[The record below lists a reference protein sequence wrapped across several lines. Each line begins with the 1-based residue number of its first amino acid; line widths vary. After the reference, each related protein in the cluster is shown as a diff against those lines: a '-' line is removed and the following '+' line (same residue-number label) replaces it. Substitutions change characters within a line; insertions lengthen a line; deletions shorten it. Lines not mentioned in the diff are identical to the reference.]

1 MPRKTNPTTKF
12 KVDISELKSGITEA
26 NRHIKLANAEFKEA
40 SAGMDDWSK
49 SSEGLEAKL
58 KQLNKVYDA
67 QKSKLQSYEK
77 QKEKLNEAYEEN
89 EKRAEQLRKALQDLA
104 DKGVSETSEEYKKL
118 KKTLGE
124 VVSEQAAN
132 KKAAEN
138 MEVTILNQR
147 AAVKKTEKDINNYKS
162 SLESLSKETNQAE
175 GESKELSE
183 QLKNA
188 GKSANKVKDET
199 DDLSKSLDDK
209 LGSGLKVAVA
219 GATALVAAFV
229 GCAEV
234 SEEYRREMGK
244 LDTAFTTANHNSEA
258 AKTTYKELQSVLGET
273 DQAVEAAN
281 HLAVLVDNEEDL
293 SKMTNALI
301 GVYGTFGASLPL
313 EALTE
318 AANETAKVGQVTGN
332 FADAIN
338 WVKTESDDWRVAL
351 NGNKKALNA
360 FEKAVKNGESAE
372 DAYNA
377 ALATCNDEQE
387 RQKLIVQTLTQLYG
401 KAAKQYKKTNAE
413 VIRSNKANEEWNETI
428 AEIGES
434 VAPVITDLKELGNAL
449 VKEAA
454 EPIED
459 ITKQIRSEA
468 IPALADMGE
477 WIVDNKDV
485 ISSTFKGGAAAVVT
499 YKAAVIAAEIG
510 QKGFLKTL
518 EATTVAQKAMNLAS
532 AATPWGIAATAIIGV
547 TTALVA
553 YGVKMNEASVNVQ
566 HLTDDEL
573 DYIEAAQS
581 TIKALE
587 EQRTATEETAAGIQS
602 QMKHVKDL
610 SKELKSLADSSGKVK
625 DSDKAR
631 AQFILGELN
640 KALGTEYTM
649 TDGVI
654 QKYDELKASIED
666 VIAAKTANSL
676 LEAHNENYIAA
687 IEAEDELLHNLILT
701 EKDYQAQ
708 LSITQEVEREATEA
722 RVAFQQ
728 KVADAKT
735 EADYRKLASEG
746 RAIARMEETAKI
758 ESKLLEKKKSAYDEA
773 ATAYGENATEI
784 MNYEEAQQEVL
795 EGNYTRAVDILKAK
809 SQAFGDYADDVDAAT
824 AEVLDSLYKEAVNA
838 GIEAERTKKNFE
850 KGVKGYTKKMVDEA
864 EQGYKDALN
873 AYADAYVDAENVGN
887 DIGDGLSDGMENRRQ
902 SVVSKIKSIV
912 KSIISG
918 AREEADCHSPSR
930 KMIAVTEDIGDGAV
944 VGLKNKTKAILSVAR
959 SQIKGILDEYQGGS
973 SASAVQGIS
982 KRIGSINSVPSSG
995 TVNNHTV
1002 STVNNF
1008 YQTNNSPK
1016 ELSRLDIYRQTHNL
1030 LNLKG

>member
-1 MPRKTNPTTKF
+1 MRKKTNPTTKF
-12 KVDISELKSGITEA
+12 KVDISELKSGIIEA
-26 NRHIKLANAEFKEA
+26 NRHIKLANAEFREA

-104 DKGVSETSEEYKKL
+104 NKGVSETSEEYKKL

-124 VVSEQAAN
+124 VISEQASN
-132 KKAAEN
+132 KKNAER
-138 MEVTILNQR
+138 MEVTILNQK
-147 AAVKKTEKDINNYKS
+147 AAVKKVEKEIKNYKN
-162 SLESLSKETNQAE
+162 SLESLSNEANQAE
-175 GESKELSE
+175 G
-183 QLKNA
+183 
-188 GKSANKVKDET
+188 ANKA
-199 DDLSKSLDDK
+199 LSKSNEDVGDSAK
-209 LGSGLKVAVA
+209 EAGKDSKNFAENLKSLFTCVKVTAA
-219 GATALVAAFV
+219 GIGALIAQIVN
-229 GCAEV
+229 CAEA

-244 LDTAFTTANHNSEA
+244 LDTAFTTANHSSEA
-258 AKTTYKELQSVLGET
+258 AKTTYKELQSILGET

-281 HLAVLVDNEEDL
+281 HLALLGDNEKDL

-338 WVKTESDDWRVAL
+338 WVKTKSDDWRVAL
-351 NGNKKALNA
+351 NGNKKALTA

-377 ALATCNDEQE
+377 ALATCSDEQE

-468 IPALADMGE
+468 LPALADMGE

-485 ISSTFKGGAAAVVT
+485 ITSTFKGGAAAVVT

-532 AATPWGIAATAIIGV
+532 AATPWGLAATAIIGV
-547 TTALVA
+547 ITALIA
-553 YGVKMNEASVNVQ
+553 YGVKMNEASINVQ

-573 DYIEAAQS
+573 DYIEAAQT
-581 TIKALE
+581 TIKTLE
-587 EQRTATEETAAGIQS
+587 EQRAATEENVGSIQS
-602 QMKHVKDL
+602 QMKHIKDL
-610 SKELKSLADSSGKVK
+610 SKELKTLADSSGKVK

-687 IEAEDELLHNLILT
+687 IEAEDELLRNLILT

-722 RVAFQQ
+722 RAAFQQ
-728 KVADAKT
+728 KVADAK
-735 EADYRKLASEG
+735 EAADYRKLASEG
-746 RAIARMEETAKI
+746 RAIARMEESAKI
-758 ESKLLEKKKSAYDEA
+758 ESKLLEEKKSAYNDA

-795 EGNYTRAVDILKAK
+795 EGNYTRAVDVLKAK

-824 AEVLDSLYKEAVNA
+824 AEALDALYKEAVNA

-864 EQGYKDALN
+864 EQGYKDACN
-873 AYADAYVDAENVGN
+873 AYADAYIDAENVGN
-887 DIGDGLSDGMENRRQ
+887 DIGDGLADGMEERRIK
-902 SVVSKIKSIV
+902 VVSKIKSLV

-918 AREEADCHSPSR
+918 ARDEADCHSPSR

-959 SQIKGILDEYQGGS
+959 SQMKGILSEYQSGS
-973 SASAVQGIS
+973 SASAVQNIS
-982 KRIGSINSVPSSG
+982 KRIGSVAGVPSAG
-995 TVNNHTV
+995 TVNNHTT

-1030 LNLKG
+1030 LNMKG